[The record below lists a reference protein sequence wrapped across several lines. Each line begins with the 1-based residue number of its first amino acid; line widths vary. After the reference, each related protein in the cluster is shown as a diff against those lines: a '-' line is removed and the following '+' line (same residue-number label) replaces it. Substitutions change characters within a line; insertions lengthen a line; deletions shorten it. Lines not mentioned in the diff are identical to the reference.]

1 MPRHPAFLKITTAD
15 FIARAAYQMGKTP
28 LLPIFAA
35 SLGAGD
41 AFLGFIVSVST
52 LTGMFLK
59 PLFGVLSDY
68 GDRRNWLLLG
78 TGFFAFMPFLYWFVE
93 TPAQL
98 LVVRLVHGTATAV
111 YGPVTLAYVAELRG
125 QHVGKGAGERLGWF
139 GLARSGGYIVG
150 PALGGLLLLWLEPA
164 AVFTVIGLLSCLA
177 LWPVWRLDPQTDQK
191 TAKAV
196 SAKPLRQETTNQ
208 PTLSSRLKRIW
219 HGLWTGGRTPA
230 VWLAGS
236 LEGVVYIG
244 VYALKAFLP
253 LYALSVGVNT
263 AVVGLFFALQEGT
276 QVLLKPLGGRW
287 GDTWGYRLFIGGGM
301 FFLGGAL
308 MLITHW
314 HSTLEL
320 MVLAVI
326 MGAAQALIFPCT
338 VALISR
344 SVHGR
349 MVGAGMGFFGT
360 LQNGGKVLGPIVG
373 GVLIAQLDYAGTF
386 YLLGGALVVGAIL
399 MMLSGWGQIRTA
411 TAEIRNQIG

>member
-1 MPRHPAFLKITTAD
+1 MPRNPAFLKITTAD

-59 PLFGVLSDY
+59 PLIGVLSDY

-78 TGFFAFMPFLYWFVE
+78 TGFFAFMPFVYWFVQ

-125 QHVGKGAGERLGWF
+125 QYVGKGAGERLGWF

-164 AVFTVIGLLSCLA
+164 AVFTVIGLISCLA
-177 LWPVWRLDPQTDQK
+177 LWPVWRLDPQTTPINQ
-191 TAKAV
+191 
-196 SAKPLRQETTNQ
+196 SANPSTNSPTYLRY
-208 PTLSSRLKRIW
+208 RLKQVW

-230 VWLAGS
+230 IWLAGS
-236 LEGVVYIG
+236 LEATVYIG

-263 AVVGLFFALQEGT
+263 AVVGLFFALQEAV

-287 GDTWGYRLFIGGGM
+287 GDTWGYRLFIAGGM
-301 FFLGGAL
+301 FFLGGSL

-314 HSTLEL
+314 HNTLEL
-320 MVLAVI
+320 LLLAVI

-349 MVGAGMGFFGT
+349 LVGTGMGFLGT
-360 LQNGGKVLGPIVG
+360 LQNGGKVLGPILG
-373 GVLIAQLDYAGTF
+373 GLLVAQIDYAGTF
-386 YLLGGALVVGAIL
+386 YLLGAGLILGALLLG
-399 MMLSGWGQIRTA
+399 LSSWGQTRLVKSAKT
-411 TAEIRNQIG
+411 EIRNQIG